1 MSTLVF
7 ECCSMITF
15 NFVRAVLFCGAGKLG
30 ALSYETRTLLNLY
43 KVITGLTLWGWP
55 NVGRPML

>member
-1 MSTLVF
+1 MEV
-7 ECCSMITF
+7 
-15 NFVRAVLFCGAGKLG
+15 VLFCGAGKLG

-55 NVGRPML
+55 NVGRPETITFPKAYLK